1 MPLQRLTRPLLNWR
15 VRVHREQPLVPCY
28 RGAGGAREQ
37 LMSIGPLNG
46 LPAQHA
52 FKANSVAQQNSLLRL
67 STGKKINRGADD
79 PAGLISSEALSQ
91 ALAALD
97 AESRAVERNT
107 SVANTA
113 DAALGEI
120 SDQMIEKEALDV
132 AAANTGG
139 LSDAERDAI
148 QLEMDSI
155 SQSID
160 RTARSAEFNGQN
172 LLDGS
177 MEIPLEG
184 GGHTIDAVSADT
196 SVSELNEIR
205 GSLGA
210 FTRNGLES
218 RQRSLDAETV
228 NTAAARSQLL
238 DTDYAEEAATLVRA
252 SILQQSSASA
262 IRSYTDAQRQAIL
275 GLLDTTG

>member
-1 MPLQRLTRPLLNWR
+1 
-15 VRVHREQPLVPCY
+15 
-28 RGAGGAREQ
+28 
-37 LMSIGPLNG
+37 MSIGPLNG

-52 FKANSVAQQNSLLRL
+52 FQANSVAQQNSLLRL

-97 AESRAVERNT
+97 AESRAAERNT